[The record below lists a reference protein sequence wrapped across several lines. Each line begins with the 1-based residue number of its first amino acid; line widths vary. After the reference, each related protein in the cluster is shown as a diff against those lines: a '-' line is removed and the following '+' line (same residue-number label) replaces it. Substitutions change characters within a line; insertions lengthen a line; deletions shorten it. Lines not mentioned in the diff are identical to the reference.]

1 MIWKPGGKYTY
12 TYIYVMF
19 KKGVCTAVGK
29 EELYDS
35 DYQQREASREGL
47 LLAPKEL
54 AKWLD

>member
-1 MIWKPGGKYTY
+1 MIWKPGGKY

-19 KKGVCTAVGK
+19 KKGVCTVVGK

-54 AKWLD
+54 AEWMD